1 MSPVYDLYQPGR
13 SWLHRVD
20 PRVKLAFVLC
30 ASLCLLVTVNLW
42 LILAMLVLM
51 HVLLLSA
58 GVSLSRI
65 GGVWRVVLPTVLL
78 IAILWVLLN
87 PTSGRAWVIWGAH
100 DGVRIG
106 PLNLA
111 HGLAIGLRIAALAL
125 AVFVWLY
132 TTDAGSLVLSLVALG
147 LPYTWGLTAGMA
159 LRYLPTMA
167 GVFRSIS
174 EAQQARSLDLHA
186 GGLVQRARAY
196 IPISVAM
203 LISALRTAQSVS
215 YGLES
220 RALGATPRRT
230 YLHRLHV
237 RSVDVVYALA
247 ILLVTAGYLGAR
259 VAYGLG
265 AHPLGLL
272 D

>member
-1 MSPVYDLYQPGR
+1 MSPVYDLYQPVQ

-20 PRVKLAFVLC
+20 PRVKLGFVLC
-30 ASLCLLVTVNLW
+30 VSLCLLVTVNLW
-42 LILAMLVLM
+42 LIAAALVLL
-51 HVLLLSA
+51 HLLLLSA
-58 GVSLSRI
+58 GVGPARI
-65 GGVWRVVLPTVLL
+65 AGIWRVVLPTVLL
-78 IAILWVLLN
+78 IAILWTLLN
-87 PTSGRAWVIWGAH
+87 PTPNEAWLVWGR
-100 DGVRIG
+100 VRFG

-111 HGLAIGLRIAALAL
+111 QGVAIGLRIAALAL

-147 LPYTWGLTAGMA
+147 LPYTWGLTAGMS

-167 GVFRSIS
+167 GAFRSIS
-174 EAQQARSLDLHA
+174 EAQQARALDLHA

-220 RALGATPRRT
+220 RALGATAQRT
-230 YLHRLHV
+230 YLHRLHL
-237 RSVDVVYALA
+237 RPVDIIFAAVLVVATVAY
-247 ILLVTAGYLGAR
+247 LVAR
-259 VAYGLG
+259 LAYGLG
-265 AHPLGLL
+265 AHPLALWR
-272 D
+272 